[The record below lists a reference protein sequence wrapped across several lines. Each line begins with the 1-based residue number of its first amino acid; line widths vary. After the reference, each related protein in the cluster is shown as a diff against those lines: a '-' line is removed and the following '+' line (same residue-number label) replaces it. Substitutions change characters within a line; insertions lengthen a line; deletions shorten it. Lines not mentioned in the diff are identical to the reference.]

1 MNKKKLIQAL
11 FTIATLSATA
21 AINYSLFHTPFIFV
35 VLTVLLAHEL
45 GHYFIARMHN
55 GDPDLPYFIPFPI
68 VAIGV
73 TRIKR
78 MKFLSFNSKK
88 KISLYGP
95 LVGLISSI
103 ILFLLSLILFPIYS
117 IPLLMLCFTEVL
129 FNYFGV
135 DGKKYRSYSR
145 QEFSVCF

>member
-1 MNKKKLIQAL
+1 MNKKKLIQLL

-21 AINYSLFHTPFIFV
+21 AINYSLFHTPFVFV
-35 VLTVLLAHEL
+35 VLIVLLAHEL
-45 GHYFIARMHN
+45 GHYFVARMYD
-55 GDPDLPYFIPFPI
+55 GDPDLPYFIPLPI
-68 VAIGV
+68 ITIGV

-145 QEFSVCF
+145 QEYNVCL